1 MSPNLEK
8 ASTIAWID
16 DMCSNEVVEDS
27 SPAVTKRLPDEQ
39 TPWEKRRLKVEGICI
54 WFLLS
59 STSHTVV
66 AKGTGLFSIFSEYDE
81 KRHI

>member
-1 MSPNLEK
+1 MHVEINEKCYITRNKSNNSVSSWQTGTMSPNLEK

-39 TPWEKRRLKVEGICI
+39 TP
-54 WFLLS
+54 
-59 STSHTVV
+59 
-66 AKGTGLFSIFSEYDE
+66 
-81 KRHI
+81 